1 MKKKR
6 LISLFL
12 MVIMTLAFTSGAF
25 ADVNMGSGDG
35 TGWGDGTGDN
45 VWSLLTESGTA
56 IQAPEGLRITVYD
69 AESGAKVF
77 NTIDITGNPNIAAV
91 PNIRYFA
98 DSTSGGTE
106 LIPKTS
112 WLSSSYIGAT
122 YTNTS
127 AVTKYNNA
135 VSSRLK
141 RQDYKN
147 NCKYIAE
154 LANLTIIS
162 ENNSANLE
170 AIKTFIGK
178 KEFIVHLCSLIPNL
192 NYEDFAAGKY
202 KIAFEPVAYFRYKG
216 QNYALTATEVGIYNK
231 FIMNNG
237 VTTGTMKGVLGPL
250 THSNLPRSAFLEYKD
265 LGVTVYS
272 PTESDY
278 WGDSRYNTDSC
289 IIRCMGIGTVG
300 MTENT
305 EELPDGED
313 AAEYHTNTDVYTSFT
328 FYNNGRD
335 DYVKKTQA
343 TFSIYD
349 SSGNLPIKR
358 ERDGDTIYVSA
369 SSAVKIFVDNPNYD
383 PNANW
388 GIRSKLY
395 QVLGTR
401 GNGARVTIGDVG
413 AKIRYTVK
421 TASGS
426 TIASGTTEFSCP
438 SNSEA
443 MGWFEWRTP
452 SRAQDVVITIT
463 PVSSDI
469 SLVDKDGEHCETMT
483 INASISKVEER
494 TPPDP
499 KVTDTR
505 PSWQKVYSSSSVAK
519 NITGYAPKN
528 DVTELSWYVWEPECD
543 WTQEWYDETSSGWWL
558 CGVDN
563 SYYAS
568 QHAYENDRLTKSRSE
583 GAVIL
588 IPTLV
593 EKTYA
598 VSLNAEMS
606 IAPSQRCYTAT
617 YSSSTGLYTMKSGY
631 GIEITMNSHI
641 SGDTALCTGAQI
653 GNVLFPEFNYNRES
667 SAKYN
672 RLLEKVGNDLVFKT
686 NVYSTYG
693 DRVHFLP
700 IWYPDNKYYTVYAEV
715 FDVWCPAG
723 QLSMRLTD
731 RIIIKGNVYDDWH
744 VGPTKP

>member
-1 MKKKR
+1 M
-6 LISLFL
+6 LFVL
-12 MVIMTLAFTSGAF
+12 TSSAF
-25 ADVNMGSGDG
+25 ADVNMGSDDG

-45 VWSLLTESGTA
+45 VWALRTESGA
-56 IQAPEGLRITVYD
+56 KISSPEGLRITVYD
-69 AESGAKVF
+69 AESNTKVF
-77 NTIDITGNPNIAAV
+77 NTIDITGNANISAV
-91 PNIRYFA
+91 HQIRYFA
-98 DSTSGGTE
+98 DNTSNGTE

-122 YTNTS
+122 YTNS
-127 AVTKYNNA
+127 AAVTKYNNA
-135 VSSRLK
+135 VSSRLTT
-141 RQDYKN
+141 DGYSN
-147 NCKYIAE
+147 NCKYIPE
-154 LANLTIIS
+154 LASLTIIS
-162 ENNSANLE
+162 EDNSANLE
-170 AIKTFIGK
+170 VIKNFLGD
-178 KEFIVHLCSLIPNL
+178 KEFIKALCRLIPSL
-192 NYEDFAAGKY
+192 NYDDFAAGKY
-202 KIAFEPVAYFRYKG
+202 KIAFEPVAYFRYRG
-216 QNYALTATEVGIYNK
+216 QNYAMTATEAAIYDK
-231 FIMNNG
+231 FIINNVG
-237 VTTGTMKGVLGPL
+237 LGTGTSIKALLGPL

-265 LGVTVYS
+265 LGVPVYS

-278 WGDSRYNTDSC
+278 WDSYNYNTDSC

-300 MTENT
+300 TSENT

-313 AAEYHTNTDVYTSFT
+313 AAEYHTDTDVYTSFT
-328 FYNNGRD
+328 FYNESRD

-343 TFSIYD
+343 IFSIYD

-358 ERDGDTIYVSA
+358 ERDGETIYVSE
-369 SSAVKIFVDNPNYD
+369 SSAVKIFINNPSYD
-383 PNANW
+383 PTADW
-388 GIRSKLY
+388 GTRSKLY
-395 QVLGTR
+395 QSLGLR
-401 GNGARVTIGDVG
+401 GNGSRVTIGDAG
-413 AKIRYTVK
+413 AKIKYTVK
-421 TASGS
+421 TKSGS
-426 TIASGTTEFSCP
+426 SIASGTAEFSCP
-438 SNSEA
+438 SKSEA

-463 PVSSDI
+463 PVNSDVV
-469 SLVDKDGEHCETMT
+469 LVDKDGEHCGSLV
-483 INASISKVEER
+483 INASVSKVEER

-505 PSWQKVYSSSSVAK
+505 PSWQKIYSSSSVAK

-528 DVTELSWYVWEPECD
+528 DVTELSWYVWEAECD
-543 WTQEWYDETSSGWWL
+543 WTQEWYDTTSSGWDL

-568 QHAYENDRLTKSRSE
+568 RSAYENDRLTKSRSE

-588 IPTLV
+588 IPTL
-593 EKTYA
+593 EQKTYT
-598 VSLNAEMS
+598 VSLDAEMS

-617 YSSSTGLYTMKSGY
+617 YSNSTGLYTMKSGY

-641 SGDTALCTGAQI
+641 SGDTEYCTGAQI

-686 NVYSTYG
+686 NPYSTYG

-731 RIIIKGNVYDDWH
+731 RIMVKGNVYDDWH

>member
-1 MKKKR
+1 
-6 LISLFL
+6 
-12 MVIMTLAFTSGAF
+12 MTLAFTSSAF

-45 VWSLLTESGTA
+45 VWSLHTENGTA

-77 NTIDITGNPNIAAV
+77 NTIDITGNPNVSAV
-91 PNIRYFA
+91 SQMRYFS
-98 DSTSGGTE
+98 DNTSSGTK

-112 WLSSSYIGAT
+112 WLSTSYIGST
-122 YTNTS
+122 YTNTT
-127 AVTKYNNA
+127 AAAKYNNA
-135 VSSRLK
+135 VSSRLQ
-141 RQDYKN
+141 RTGYSAQ
-147 NCKYIAE
+147 YIAE

-162 ENNSANLE
+162 EDNSANLE
-170 AIKTFIGK
+170 KIKSVLGD
-178 KEFIVHLCSLIPNL
+178 KEFIKDLCALIGGL

-300 MTENT
+300 TSENT

-313 AAEYHTNTDVYTSFT
+313 AAEYHTDTDVYTSFT
-328 FYNNGRD
+328 FYNSGSD
-335 DYVKKTQA
+335 DYVKRTQA

-349 SSGNLPIKR
+349 SNGDLPIKR
-358 ERDGDTIYVSA
+358 QKDDEIRYVSA
-369 SSAVKIFVDNPNYD
+369 TGSVKVFIDNPNYD
-383 PNANW
+383 PTADW
-388 GIRSKLY
+388 GTRSKQY
-395 QVLGTR
+395 QSIGLR
-401 GNGARVTIGDVG
+401 GNGSRVNIGDVG
-413 AKIRYTVK
+413 AKIGYTVK
-421 TASGS
+421 TKSGS
-426 TIASGTTEFSCP
+426 TIASGTMEFSCP
-438 SNSEA
+438 SKSEA

-452 SRAQDVVITIT
+452 RRAQDVVITIT

-469 SLVDKDGEHCETMT
+469 VLVDKDGEHCETMT